1 MPRQRSM
8 LLPVPDWSWTTEF
21 SRDLIGKTCTRGE
34 LEPEPVALYTPFT
47 LESADVVESTRTG
60 SRESLRKSGIES
72 RVRSGDIRPL
82 ASVGVVAAVG
92 VVTGLA
98 STVNGSVSSVMTTAG
113 GGSCCVFGFDMARN
127 AAARFE
133 RELSS
138 PKPILFEA

>member
-21 SRDLIGKTCTRGE
+21 SRDLMGKTCTRGE
-34 LEPEPVALYTPFT
+34 FEPEPLALYTPFT

-60 SRESLRKSGIES
+60 RRESLRE
-72 RVRSGDIRPL
+72 R
-82 ASVGVVAAVG
+82 AVGVVA
-92 VVTGLA
+92 GLA
-98 STVNGSVSSVMTTAG
+98 STVKGSVSSVMTTAG
-113 GGSCCVFGFDMARN
+113 GGSCVFGLDMARN

-138 PKPILFEA
+138 PKPILFEASPPPAAMVSSPTSR

>member
-1 MPRQRSM
+1 M

-60 SRESLRKSGIES
+60 SRESLCRDS
-72 RVRSGDIRPL
+72 RPL

-92 VVTGLA
+92 VVAGLA